1 MDKSSKNDLNSRVEA
16 LTHML
21 EEEGFMPEFDLNEE
35 NETLTVKE
43 CNCPFSEVVKETQ
56 LPCKL
61 EAMFYKK
68 LFSEKAERT
77 THIASGDHAC
87 TYDIP
92 TDE

>member
-1 MDKSSKNDLNSRVEA
+1 
-16 LTHML
+16 
-21 EEEGFMPEFDLNEE
+21 
-35 NETLTVKE
+35 
-43 CNCPFSEVVKETQ
+43 VVKETQ